1 MTADKKKN
9 TWKVGLMVGVAVLAI
24 ALLGIFVVQH
34 SRNKAIRLDEKVQ
47 SAYCLIS

>member
-9 TWKVGLMVGVAVLAI
+9 TWKVGVMVGVAVLAI

-34 SRNKAIRLDEKVQ
+34 SRNKAIRFPMQ
-47 SAYCLIS
+47 ISRENL